1 MWLFLS
7 ASIVAQTTKF
17 SDEIYQPARGQMS
30 RDVMWMPT
38 AQDPVMNLLNA
49 AKVIAADRVYDLG
62 SGDGIIPICQS

>member
-1 MWLFLS
+1 
-7 ASIVAQTTKF
+7 
-17 SDEIYQPARGQMS
+17 MS